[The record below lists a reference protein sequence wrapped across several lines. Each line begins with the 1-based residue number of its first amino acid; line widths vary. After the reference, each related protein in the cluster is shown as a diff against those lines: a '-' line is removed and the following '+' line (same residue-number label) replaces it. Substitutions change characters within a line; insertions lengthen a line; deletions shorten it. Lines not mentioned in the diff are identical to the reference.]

1 MKNDE
6 AILAELEALK
16 TRVAAL
22 EANAG
27 LSSARIESPP
37 APKEE
42 EGVSI
47 SYPADPNFFT
57 MPNSA
62 ELKKLLAIV
71 RTQYPELRPDVSNRL
86 GADQAELEFYE
97 GFTRAFLG
105 IGNFGRLDKFNKKVG
120 LAWWLSEAGDWLRRN
135 NIQGDVPGRAFCA
148 AVVAHGDIE
157 FLPAD
162 GEQGWVWTF
171 AMTPHGGRR
180 ATDAWKRVLQ
190 TSSIR
195 ILKRARG
202 CRQRLRS
209 GYSRQRDVRPRN
221 DQIATRADHS
231 RLRRVGARPTRPRPA
246 LFFCLARS
254 SLRAYGAVQQ
264 RQQAS
269 PPSALKGLEGA
280 KACTRRESRSA

>member
-1 MKNDE
+1 MQNVE
-6 AILAELEALK
+6 AELEALK
-16 TRVAAL
+16 KRVAVL

-27 LSSARIESPP
+27 LARIEAPA

-42 EGVSI
+42 EGVKI
-47 SYPADPNFFT
+47 FYPADPNSFT

-71 RTQYPELRPDVSNRL
+71 CTQYPKLRPDVSNRL
-86 GADQAELEFYE
+86 DADQAEVEFFE
-97 GFTRAFLG
+97 GFTRAFLC
-105 IGNFGRLDKFNKKVG
+105 IGNFGRLDKLNKKVG

-135 NIQGDVPGRAFCA
+135 NMHGDVPGRAFCA

-190 TSSIR
+190 TSSIKNPKADSRMPATPAVR
-195 ILKRARG
+195 ILE
-202 CRQRLRS
+202 
-209 GYSRQRDVRPRN
+209 
-221 DQIATRADHS
+221 T
-231 RLRRVGARPTRPRPA
+231 T
-246 LFFCLARS
+246 
-254 SLRAYGAVQQ
+254 
-264 RQQAS
+264 
-269 PPSALKGLEGA
+269 
-280 KACTRRESRSA
+280 